1 MGNGSVHFEVGKFD
15 CRVISDG
22 FLTIGPGGRLDVG
35 CLFIRT
41 GNHKILVDT
50 GCGISPQVNCGK
62 LLQNLQTEGVKSSEI
77 DIIIHTHAHS
87 DHIGGNTDA
96 NGQAVFSNARHLIH
110 KIEWDYWMKRISE
123 PEAEQTKGPPM
134 VPVARKNLLP
144 LKDHFDLI
152 GEKEEILPG
161 IKFSLAPGHTPGNIV
176 LKLSSGSSE
185 LLCIGDLIH
194 DPKEFTSPDIYKM
207 IDYSADQAVQS
218 RNAVL
223 TQAAKSRTPVFAC
236 HFSFPGLGYV
246 VKKNEVLSWEPKNFK
261 KI

>member
-1 MGNGSVHFEVGKFD
+1 MGDGSVKFKVGQFD
-15 CRVISDG
+15 CQIISDG

-35 CLFIRT
+35 CLFLRS
-41 GNHKILVDT
+41 GNHKILIDT

-62 LLQNLQTEGVKSSEI
+62 LLENLQKEGIKAPDI

-96 NGQAVFSNARHLIH
+96 NGKLVFSKARHMIH

-123 PEAEQTKGPPM
+123 PETEPPKGPPM

-144 LKDHFDLI
+144 LKDRIDLI
-152 GEKEEILPG
+152 GNKEEILPG

-194 DPKEFTSPDIYKM
+194 DTKEFTNPDMFKM
-207 IDYSADQAVQS
+207 VDYSAEQALQS
-218 RNAVL
+218 RNTVL
-223 TQAAKSRTPVFAC
+223 NQAAKARTPVFAC
-236 HFSFPGLGYV
+236 HFSHPGLGYMMQ
-246 VKKNEVLSWEPKNFK
+246 KNGILGWEPQTFK
-261 KI
+261 KL